1 MPTLPDIRNILVP
14 LDGSALAEASLA
26 PVRALARATGA
37 TVTLLHVLEN
47 DAPESIHGEP
57 HLGEEG
63 EAALYLADVAR
74 RWDGATSFLE
84 HVHLNPE
91 HDIAA
96 SIAQHAAELDA
107 DLIAITTHGGGG
119 LRGLFFGRIAQKV
132 LQQTDRPVLIV
143 RPDQV
148 AGRQFDCQRIAV
160 ALDGTDDAAQA
171 LPLARSLAQALGA
184 EMTLVRVVPTL
195 GAIRGE
201 RTIPATM
208 LPTATA
214 ALLDMQVEEAAR
226 YLARLRDEIGDPT
239 IVAIVR
245 RGDVAS
251 EIAAAVDEAD
261 CQLVLLSTHAK
272 AGLEGLVTGSVAS
285 RILGRLRQPV
295 ILLRSPKR

>member
-26 PVRALARATGA
+26 PVRTLARATGA

-96 SIAQHAAELDA
+96 SIAQHAAELDS

>member
-57 HLGEEG
+57 HLSEEG

-96 SIAQHAAELDA
+96 SIAQHAAELDS